1 MSSFRPGQRVSV
13 RGESGIVRFVGRTK
27 FLPGSWVGVELDTGT
42 GKNDGSVAGIRYFR
56 CQKTE
61 GLYGVFARPTLVAFQ
76 QQPEASEAP
85 NQHVS
90 DLHAIIDRLQT
101 KLRST
106 TGDIRQYR
114 DRVSQ
119 LQTSLDTQ
127 NASLE
132 MLATDNAFLTG
143 QVDDLQ
149 HQIRALQTKYD
160 DMKADHKLLREEADL
175 NRQLEAAIRANPGD
189 VAPADLE
196 LLVLRNKQLE
206 TALESLRKLADE
218 TSFSQQEEIKLLRA
232 DLALLRSSLAALESS
247 KEKLKAAEYTIE
259 SLQTQLD
266 LALALEEIIEHL
278 QNDNEALRAKVAQLT
293 VSVTELTEL
302 HELDKSLE
310 ESQARTE
317 AKLKDDILSLLK
329 VILDDKQLIADLE
342 RKNKYLEA
350 KFSEYKAQSRG
361 SRDPEPENS
370 EEVNLLNTQL
380 ESVRLELRKF
390 KTASFSD
397 KLSLRLAEAQLR
409 LLHDYDCSNYTGNL
423 QQGYRV
429 LYLVHLNMEYGTI
442 LLETIES
449 LFDSEISYQTTTLIN
464 IKVNINFLLSLLTS
478 LAHLWEFNWA
488 TKHFLKISE
497 QMKQHL
503 SVLNE
508 NLTVYTNLVKEG
520 DIENVSC
527 SAMKHF
533 IKDTFSLLKF
543 NFVTDT
549 HYVIFQN
556 ISLYQTLVSSVLHE
570 STEDVYIIKQVL
582 AFVESFA
589 VSEDAEESQYALDI
603 IEKIRYISD
612 ATSNVLEDAKMTVAT
627 LTAAK
632 DRSKDLTIKVPEGL
646 LLDNVG
652 VAFNILIKILKKID
666 LESFSIQDEGGQGAD
681 VLKEIFGFNEK
692 QRKWKALEQII
703 LSLSTN
709 QAFLKSQFELY
720 EKQAQ
725 SIYDSLG
732 NESYNSSFDDS
743 MDSSMNLSDLKST
756 DLSNKLL
763 EKDSRIQDLELNVQL
778 LEKNM
783 ASSNAKSK
791 EHLDKHKQD
800 LMNLKMEHD
809 ATKKN
814 YETLLAANKDLELEI
829 QELLKSSQMFES
841 SHLMRQFKDLQSQ
854 KKYTE
859 EMALIEEVLVLRKM
873 VNFKYNHASVHR
885 PEAEDYKW
893 LEQPFQHTSPPPAA
907 RGVEFRKTSNKLRNL
922 AKEARPIQLPNRTG
936 TWRPKTNIP
945 KYMNSLLEEKR
956 KEYQHERTSS
966 VSSSFN

>member
-1 MSSFRPGQRVSV
+1 MSSFRPGQRVAV
-13 RGESGIVRFVGRTK
+13 RGESGTVRFVGRTQ
-27 FLPGSWVGVELDTGT
+27 FSPGSWVGVELDASS

-56 CQKTE
+56 CQKTD
-61 GLYGVFARPTLVAFQ
+61 GLFGVFVRPTLVVLD
-76 QQPEASEAP
+76 PLSEASEP
-85 NQHVS
+85 SNQQVS
-90 DLHAIIDRLQT
+90 ELHSIIDRLQT

-114 DRVSQ
+114 DRVNQ
-119 LQTSLDTQ
+119 LQASLDAQ

-132 MLATDNAFLTG
+132 MLTTDNDFLTD
-143 QVDDLQ
+143 QVEDLRRQ
-149 HQIRALQTKYD
+149 LRALQGKYD
-160 DMKADHKLLREEADL
+160 EIRTDHDLLREETDL

-189 VAPADLE
+189 VAPADLD

-206 TALESLRKLADE
+206 TALESLRKLSDE
-218 TSFSQQEEIKLLRA
+218 TSASHQEEITSLRA
-232 DLALLRSSLAALESS
+232 EAALARSSMAALASS
-247 KEKLKAAEYTIE
+247 KEKLQAAEYTIE

-278 QNDNEALRAKVAQLT
+278 TSENEALRAKVAQLT

-350 KFSEYKAQSRG
+350 KFSEYKAQSRE
-361 SRDPEPENS
+361 SRGPEPVDS

-390 KTASFSD
+390 KTSSFSD
-397 KLSLRLAEAQLR
+397 KLSLRLAESQLR

-423 QQGYRV
+423 QQGHRV
-429 LYLVHLNMEYGTI
+429 LYLVHLNMEYATI

-464 IKVNINFLLSLLTS
+464 IKVNINFLVSLLTS

-488 TKHFLKISE
+488 TKHFIKISE
-497 QMKQHL
+497 QMKQYL

-508 NLTVYTNLVKEG
+508 NLTIYTNLVKEG
-520 DIENVSC
+520 DIENISC
-527 SAMKHF
+527 SPMKHF
-533 IKDTFSLLKF
+533 IKDAFKLLRF
-543 NFVTDT
+543 TFVTDT

-556 ISLYQTLVSSVLHE
+556 ISLFQTLVASVLHE
-570 STEDVYIIKQVL
+570 STEGVYIIKEVL

-589 VSEDAEESQYALDI
+589 VSEDSEESQYALDI
-603 IEKIRYISD
+603 IEKINYISEVTNTILAD
-612 ATSNVLEDAKMTVAT
+612 ARLTVET
-627 LTAAK
+627 LKAAK
-632 DRSKDLTIKVPEGL
+632 DKSKDLTIKVPEGL
-646 LLDNVG
+646 ILDNVG

-666 LESFSIQDEGGQGAD
+666 LENFSLQDGSGQGAE

-692 QRKWKALEQII
+692 QWKWKSLEQII

-709 QAFLKSQFELY
+709 KVFLKSQFELY

-725 SIYDSLG
+725 SIYDSVG
-732 NESYNSSFDDS
+732 NESFNSSFDDS
-743 MDSSMNLSDLKST
+743 MDTSMHLDLKST

-791 EHLDKHKQD
+791 EHIDKHKKD
-800 LMNLKMEHD
+800 LMNLRMEHD

-814 YETLLAANKDLELEI
+814 YETLLAANKELELEI

-841 SHLMRQFKDLQSQ
+841 SHLMRQFKDLKSQ

-859 EMALIEEVLVLRKM
+859 EMALIEEVMVLRKM
-873 VNFKYNHASVHR
+873 VNFKYNSASVHR
-885 PEAEDYKW
+885 SDSEEYKW
-893 LEQPFQHTSPPPAA
+893 LEQPIQHTSPPPAS
-907 RGVEFRKTSNKLRNL
+907 RGVEFRNTSSKLRNL

-936 TWRPKTNIP
+936 AWRPKTNIP

-956 KEYQHERTSS
+956 QQYQHERNTSI
-966 VSSSFN
+966 SSSFN